1 MMSVLVLDGVLD
13 LNFLFFNFLMVVLV
27 IDFILFIVIIFVVN
41 IGSKV
46 SEKYMFKKKIKIKNF
61 MIEFLNVV
69 IDVYVIFFYFKYY
82 MFFKKWILDCSFYFL
97 GVLGRFV

>member
-1 MMSVLVLDGVLD
+1 MIEYI
-13 LNFLFFNFLMVVLV
+13 VVYYIYWICLV
-27 IDFILFIVIIFVVN
+27 IFYLKI
-41 IGSKV
+41 
-46 SEKYMFKKKIKIKNF
+46 KIKIKNF
-61 MIEFLNVV
+61 RIEFLNVV

>member
-1 MMSVLVLDGVLD
+1 MLYLLD
-13 LNFLFFNFLMVVLV
+13 LFS
-27 IDFILFIVIIFVVN
+27 DILF
-41 IGSKV
+41 
-46 SEKYMFKKKIKIKNF
+46 KKNKIKNF

>member
-1 MMSVLVLDGVLD
+1 MIKYI
-13 LNFLFFNFLMVVLV
+13 VVYYIYWICLV
-27 IDFILFIVIIFVVN
+27 IFDL
-41 IGSKV
+41 
-46 SEKYMFKKKIKIKNF
+46 KKNNNKNF

>member
-41 IGSKV
+41 IWSKV
-46 SEKYMFKKKIKIKNF
+46 SEKYMFIKK
-61 MIEFLNVV
+61 
-69 IDVYVIFFYFKYY
+69 
-82 MFFKKWILDCSFYFL
+82 
-97 GVLGRFV
+97 